1 MNANER
7 RLRLGRWLVLAVPAM
22 LYVVSYIHRVAPA
35 VVAADLMRA
44 FAITASALGNLAAI
58 YPYVFVVMALVAG
71 GLADTLGPRW
81 TLTLGA
87 ATMAVGAA
95 LFGLAPTFAVAYGG
109 RLLVAVGA
117 SVILI
122 AWLSLAAAWFR
133 PGEFGTI
140 SGWTQAVG
148 NLGALVASSP
158 LALLVESLG
167 WRLTFVTIGTATLL
181 LGILVFILV
190 RDHPEGAR
198 TVGGSTSL
206 SDVVRA
212 VPALVGNRRTWPPV
226 LAAAGMYASL
236 IAFQG
241 LWAVPYLTQV
251 YGLGR
256 VSAAN
261 TVALLAV
268 GMAVGAP
275 FVGWLSD
282 RVLGRRRLP
291 MAVSV
296 GLFAACW
303 LPLAAPGFPRVDA
316 AWLPLFF
323 FVMGF
328 ASSGLALVWTCV
340 REVNDPSRVGL
351 AVSFSNMPVF
361 LSFALLQWLTGVILD
376 AHWTGASV
384 AGVRVYPA
392 SAYEA
397 AFAVCLGVSVAAFV
411 SACLVTET
419 RCRNLWLAARQP

>member
-1 MNANER
+1 M
-7 RLRLGRWLVLAVPAM
+7 VLAVPAA
-22 LYVVSYIHRVAPA
+22 LYVVAYIHRVAPA
-35 VVAADLMRA
+35 VVAADLMRT

-71 GLADTLGPRW
+71 GLADTLGPKR
-81 TLTLGA
+81 TLALGA
-87 ATMAVGAA
+87 AAMAAGAA
-95 LFGLAPTFAVAYGG
+95 LFGVAPTFAVAYAG
-109 RLLVAVGA
+109 RLIVGVGA
-117 SVILI
+117 SVVLI

-133 PGEFGTI
+133 PSEFATI

-167 WRLTFVTIGTATLL
+167 WRLTFVTVGVVTLL
-181 LGILVFILV
+181 LGALVLILV
-190 RDHPEGAR
+190 RDRPAGGR
-198 TVGGSTSL
+198 PVRGSTSVG
-206 SDVVRA
+206 DVARA

-226 LAAAGMYASL
+226 LAAAGVYASL
-236 IAFQG
+236 ITFQG

-251 YGLGR
+251 YGVAR

-261 TVALLAV
+261 TVALLAI

-291 MAVSV
+291 MAASL

-303 LPLAAPGFPRVDA
+303 LPLAAPGFVRVDA
-316 AWLPLFF
+316 AWLPPLF
-323 FVMGF
+323 FVMGI

-340 REVNDPSRVGL
+340 REVNDPNRVGVV
-351 AVSFSNMPVF
+351 VSFSNMPIF
-361 LSFALLQWLTGVILD
+361 LSFALLQWLTGLILD
-376 AHWTGASV
+376 SYWTGASL
-384 AGVRVYPA
+384 AGARIYPA
-392 SAYEA
+392 AAYEA
-397 AFAVCLGVSVAAFV
+397 AFTVCLGVSVAAFV

-419 RCRNLWLAARQP
+419 RCQNLWLAARHP